1 MVDGARDFRLMKRK
15 MVDAIISMGEYN
27 RYTKGIFGFVGFET
41 KWIDYRSPD
50 RVAGKS
56 KYSLIKL
63 FKYALEGMVAFST
76 TPLVISAFI
85 GIIFC
90 LIAFIAALTT
100 MTEFPI
106 LILPILIVVGP
117 GVFFI
122 VKKFLNNLKQLTNN
136 EFEE

>member
-1 MVDGARDFRLMKRK
+1 MFEPFIIGA
-15 MVDAIISMGEYN
+15 IS
-27 RYTKGIFGFVGFET
+27 
-41 KWIDYRSPD
+41 
-50 RVAGKS
+50 
-56 KYSLIKL
+56 SLVIAAFYWL
-63 FKYALEGMVAFST
+63 FKKPSKKTHLYIQN
-76 TPLVISAFI
+76 VILI
-85 GIIFC
+85 MLGVFC